1 MMLVR
6 SVVLALLL
14 STGAAFAAAPPAD
27 DPSRTRP
34 GAAEAPA
41 ISGDTAD
48 LSRSERLDRY
58 FKTLK
63 DDPSAEAAKD
73 AERAIIRLWMQ
84 SGSDTVD
91 LLMGWTAK
99 AIGEKNYVLALDYL
113 DRVTVLMPDYAE
125 GWNRRATVH
134 FLLDEY
140 GKSLSDI
147 ARTLELEPRHFGA
160 LAGLGAILVELG
172 EKNRAIGVY
181 KQALAIDPLLSEV
194 RKSLDELESDGKNI

>member
-6 SVVLALLL
+6 SIVFALAL
-14 STGAAFAAAPPAD
+14 STGAALAAAPARD
-27 DPSRTRP
+27 DPQRTGP
-34 GAAEAPA
+34 AAATAPA
-41 ISGDTAD
+41 APDDTAN
-48 LSRSERLDRY
+48 LSRSDRLNRY
-58 FKTLK
+58 FDTLK

-73 AERAIIRLWMQ
+73 AERAIIRIWMQ

-91 LLMGWTAK
+91 LLMDWAVK
-99 AIGEKNYVLALDYL
+99 AIAEKNYPLALDYL

-125 GWNRRATVH
+125 GWNRRATVY
-134 FLLDEY
+134 FLLDDY
-140 GKSLSDI
+140 GKSLTDI

-172 EKNRAIGVY
+172 EKNRAIGIY

-194 RKSLDELESDGKNI
+194 RKSLDELESDGTNI